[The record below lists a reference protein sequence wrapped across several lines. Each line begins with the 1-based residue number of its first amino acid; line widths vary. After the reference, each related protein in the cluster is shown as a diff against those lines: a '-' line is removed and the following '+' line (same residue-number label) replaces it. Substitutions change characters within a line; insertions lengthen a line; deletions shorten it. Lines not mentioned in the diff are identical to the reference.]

1 MGILC
6 VYIYILY
13 SNYTYVGRNCAT
25 CSRHD
30 QQSSIASK
38 CLPSLS
44 LSHLFYVLEGRKRK
58 VVTSLVVVSSL
69 LSTTCR
75 QEERARGKNV
85 MSVWF
90 SLYLF
95 LCFFNLLLL
104 ALSLLLIQFSFCC
117 SSCSCF
123 HMARLDSKF
132 LFCCEQALTVCSS
145 KLVPPLQL
153 SFRLQVLPGLCP
165 GRRGTLESLP
175 RKSDW
180 SLPLAN
186 KTRNKPVTSA
196 TSARGFLPESSPS
209 AAEHGCA
216 SALPQG

>member
-1 MGILC
+1 MW
-6 VYIYILY
+6 VE
-13 SNYTYVGRNCAT
+13 
-25 CSRHD
+25 
-30 QQSSIASK
+30 IAPPVPAMINKALSLASA
-38 CLPSLS
+38 CLLS

-145 KLVPPLQL
+145 KLVPPQQL